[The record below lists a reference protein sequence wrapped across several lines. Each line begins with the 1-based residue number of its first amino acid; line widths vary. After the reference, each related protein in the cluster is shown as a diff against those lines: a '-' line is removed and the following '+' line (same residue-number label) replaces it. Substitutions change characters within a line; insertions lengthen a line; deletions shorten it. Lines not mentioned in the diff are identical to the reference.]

1 MWIQTIV
8 SDVVEKVANEVQKE
22 EHKNTFTIHVLD
34 PIIQYTMN
42 RMLPYIIVSAV
53 VFFLTFVLICSI
65 LYLLL
70 TSRD

>member
-1 MWIQTIV
+1 M
-8 SDVVEKVANEVQKE
+8 S
-22 EHKNTFTIHVLD
+22 
-34 PIIQYTMN
+34 

-70 TSRD
+70 TTRG

>member
-1 MWIQTIV
+1 MW
-8 SDVVEKVANEVQKE
+8 VEKIARSGRESGNEAE
-22 EHKNTFTIHVLD
+22 EHQNTFTIHVLD
-34 PIIQYTMN
+34 PIIQYTMS

-70 TSRD
+70 TTRG